1 MKKISA
7 LALGLFMLTSGAPL
21 TMSQEHMPKPPVAKK
36 TPHPTKIHGEMLPDD
51 YFWMR
56 EKSSPEVISYLEAE
70 NAYTDAVMK
79 PTQEF
84 QKRLYDEMLGRI
96 KQTDLSVPYRE
107 GEYYYYS
114 RTEEGKQYPILCR
127 KKGSLTGTEE
137 VMLDL
142 NEMAKGHKFLSLG
155 SVAVSNDGGLL
166 AYSTD
171 FTGFRQYTLQFKDL
185 RTGKLFSEK
194 IEKTTSVVWAADN
207 KTVFYGT
214 EDEAKRPYRIYRH
227 QLGANPTGDQVVYE
241 EKDELYRVYAGK
253 TRSRAHVLL
262 VSSSSTTSEVRY
274 ISAAQPTAAP
284 KVIVPRQEGHEYYVD
299 HRGDLFYIRT
309 NDQGKNFRLVTAS
322 VSDPERKNWK
332 EVVPHRGDSM
342 LEDIDCFANHL
353 VLTKRENAL
362 IKLHIIDL
370 RTNKAEDIPFPEPVY
385 IAGLSQNPEFNT
397 ARLRYSYQS
406 FTTPSSV
413 YDYDIAAHQSELL
426 KRTEVLGG
434 YDPQR
439 YTSERIYAT
448 AKDGVKVPI
457 SIVYR
462 RDLKRNTGQPLVLNG
477 YGSYGIPQDVTFSSS
492 RISLLDRGVIYAIAH
507 IRGGG
512 DLGKDWH
519 DQGKMMVKKNTFT
532 DFIAAA
538 ETLIDKKY
546 TASDRLIITGGSAGG
561 LLTGAVV
568 NMRPDLFKAVV
579 SYVPFV
585 DVMNTMLDASLPLTV
600 QEYLEWG
607 NPNEKPAYDYMKSY
621 SPYDNIERKAYP
633 AMLIKTS
640 LNDSQVMYWEPAK
653 YVAKLRTLKT
663 DNNVLLFKTNMA
675 AGHGGSS
682 GRYDAL
688 KETAFDYAFILNQF
702 GITK

>member
-1 MKKISA
+1 MKRLSE
-7 LALGLFMLTSGAPL
+7 LALGLAILAAGAPL

-36 TPHPTKIHGEMLPDD
+36 TPHPTKIHGETLPDD

-56 EKSSPEVISYLEAE
+56 EKSSPEVVSYLEAE
-70 NAYTDAVMK
+70 NAYTDAIMK
-79 PTQEF
+79 PTEEF
-84 QKRLYDEMLGRI
+84 QKHLYDEMLGRI

-114 RTEEGKQYPILCR
+114 RTEEGKQYPIRCR
-127 KKGSLTGTEE
+127 KKGSLEATEE
-137 VMLDL
+137 ILLDL
-142 NEMAKGHKFLSLG
+142 NEMAKGQKFLSLG
-155 SVAVSNDGGLL
+155 SFSVSNDGGLL

-214 EDEAKRPYRIYRH
+214 EDEAKRPYRVYRH
-227 QLGANPTGDQVVYE
+227 QLGANPASDQIVYE
-241 EKDELYRVYAGK
+241 EKDELYRVYAGR
-253 TRSRAHVLL
+253 TRSRAYIML

-274 ISAAQPTAAP
+274 LSAAQPTAAP
-284 KVIVPRQEGHEYYVD
+284 KVMVPRREGHEYYVD
-299 HRGDLFYIRT
+299 HRGDLFYIRS
-309 NDQGKNFRLVTAS
+309 NDEGKNFRLVTAP
-322 VSDPERKNWK
+322 VSEPDRKNWK
-332 EVVPHRGDSM
+332 EVIPHRGDSM

-353 VLTKRENAL
+353 VLTQRENAL
-362 IKLHIIDL
+362 IKLHVIDL
-370 RTNKAEDIPFPEPVY
+370 RTNKAVDIAFPEPVY
-385 IAGLSQNPEFNT
+385 IAGLAQNPEFNT
-397 ARLRYSYQS
+397 TKLRYSYQS

-413 YDYDIAAHQSELL
+413 YDYDIAAHRSELL

-462 RDLKRNTGQPLVLNG
+462 RDLKRKTAQPLVLNG
-477 YGSYGIPQDVTFSSS
+477 YGSYGIPQDVSFSSS

-561 LLTGAVV
+561 LLMGAVV
-568 NMRPDLFKAVV
+568 NLRPDLFKAVV

-640 LNDSQVMYWEPAK
+640 LNDSQVMYWEPSK
-653 YVAKLRTLKT
+653 YVAKLRAFKT

-702 GITK
+702 GMTK